1 MIQMRRIIFGL
12 ALVPFLACG
21 SVSAGEG
28 LALAGSDGMPK
39 AEAPPP
45 GKPAPAAKLAKRT
58 PKRQSQ
64 PAAASSLQSAESY
77 AADHSANSPTSSAAK
92 PASPAAGSWTGFYL
106 GAGGG
111 IGRQ

>member
-1 MIQMRRIIFGL
+1 MRRIIFGL
-12 ALVPFLACG
+12 ALVPFLAC
-21 SVSAGEG
+21 SSASAGEG
-28 LALAGSDGMPK
+28 PALAGSDGIPK

-45 GKPAPAAKLAKRT
+45 DEPAHAAKVAKRM

-64 PAAASSLQSAESY
+64 PAAASLSLQSAETH
-77 AADHSANSPTSSAAK
+77 AADHSAGSPTSSAAK
-92 PASPAAGSWTGFYL
+92 PASPAASSWTGFYV